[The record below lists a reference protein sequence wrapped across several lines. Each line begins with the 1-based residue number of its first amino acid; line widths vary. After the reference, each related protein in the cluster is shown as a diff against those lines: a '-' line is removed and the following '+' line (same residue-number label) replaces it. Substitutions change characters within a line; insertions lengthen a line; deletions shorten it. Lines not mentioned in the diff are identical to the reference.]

1 MYTLKLEYQY
11 INPILIFKAT
21 IVLYYQFW
29 SYLFHDVWSFPLRLP
44 KSLCTDRR
52 DTTPKLTTLEDVLI
66 QLLSPIKKGTNE
78 RFEKCSVFG
87 WQRGEEFVG
96 SKILANSI
104 YIIWFHFEDTR
115 MNPNMFSLPMY
126 QYYIPASCSLGAVEP
141 WPVVHRY
148 HLSTIQHRQAT
159 RPLCARG
166 AFASLGAGP
175 VCASFS
181 RAVRPAVRTKQQP
194 EGLREIS
201 ANMAAK
207 VLTGNS
213 MSSWLCR
220 LLRICL
226 DRGMCFWVENPA
238 LSFLWDQPCWRSLI
252 EEYKLGFFTTDYCRW
267 GTPWRKTDEV
277 SDISRTRLRRSLLS
291 CGRTSGFLCR
301 GRPSCIIC
309 RSRTSGLL
317 GWFPW

>member
-1 MYTLKLEYQY
+1 MK
-11 INPILIFKAT
+11 
-21 IVLYYQFW
+21 
-29 SYLFHDVWSFPLRLP
+29 
-44 KSLCTDRR
+44 
-52 DTTPKLTTLEDVLI
+52 I
-66 QLLSPIKKGTNE
+66 QEWTQI
-78 RFEKCSVFG
+78 
-87 WQRGEEFVG
+87 
-96 SKILANSI
+96 
-104 YIIWFHFEDTR
+104 
-115 MNPNMFSLPMY
+115 
-126 QYYIPASCSLGAVEP
+126 CSLFQCTNTTYQHLAVWVLLNP
-141 WPVVHRY
+141 DRWCIGTTYQPF
-148 HLSTIQHRQAT
+148 STVSWGGLAWYTDQAT